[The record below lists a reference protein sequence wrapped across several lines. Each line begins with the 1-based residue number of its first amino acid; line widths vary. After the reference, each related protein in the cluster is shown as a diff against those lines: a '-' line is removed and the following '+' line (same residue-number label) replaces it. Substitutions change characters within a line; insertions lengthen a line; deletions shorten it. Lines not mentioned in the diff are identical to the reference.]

1 MATIRST
8 RFLTAAN
15 VQTLHRLIMGMEVP
29 LSQPSMLS
37 SACESPANLQH
48 YTGETNKF
56 QLASHLAEKVARNHP
71 FQDGNKRTSLLAADV
86 FLRLNGAHLNVGG
99 NKAIDELADAQV
111 NVVTCRWSGEKLG
124 RYYEQI
130 GAC

>member
-1 MATIRST
+1 MATIKST

-15 VQTLHRLIMGMEVP
+15 VQTLHRLVISMEIP

-48 YTGETNKF
+48 YRGETNQF
-56 QLASHLAEKVARNHP
+56 QLASHFAEKVARNHP

-86 FLRLNGAHLNVGG
+86 FLRLNGAHLSVGG
-99 NKAIDELADAQV
+99 DQAIDELADAQV
-111 NVVTCRWSGEKLG
+111 NVVTSRWSGEELG
-124 RYYEQI
+124 RYYEKI
-130 GAC
+130 GAR